1 MNKKL
6 KSMRILAAVV
16 AILVILALAARC
28 GLSPSS
34 RSKTENEKV
43 TKSEVAE
50 GVKALEDA
58 AGKDVEEAQKEVDYY
73 VKSQKLEFYNSGN
86 YEALFAGCMIMGD
99 SHAEGFSS
107 YGLLP
112 ESMVA
117 ATVGKD
123 VNNND
128 EDRAQ
133 VIAAKPSTLYI
144 VYGQNTIQRC
154 SGNVEK
160 AAEEYRKFLDTMQ
173 ASLPDTKIV
182 VCSVFKV
189 QDAALAKKPELGKA
203 PELNKL
209 LSKMCDEKGWK
220 FIDTNPLLTDQY
232 YEPDHIHT
240 NKAYHKLWLNYVA
253 AESGLIDLEATNG

>member
-1 MNKKL
+1 MNKNL
-6 KSMRILAAVV
+6 KSIRILTALVV
-16 AILVILALAARC
+16 MLIVVTLAARC
-28 GLSPSS
+28 QLSPSS
-34 RSKTENEKV
+34 HSKTENEKV
-43 TKSEVAE
+43 SKSDVAE
-50 GVKALEDA
+50 GVQALEDA
-58 AGKDVEEAQKEVDYY
+58 AGKDLEKAQKEVDYY
-73 VKSQKLEFYNSGN
+73 IKSQKLEFYNSGN
-86 YEALFAGCMIMGD
+86 YEALFEGCMIMGD

-112 ESMVA
+112 EYMVA

-128 EDRAQ
+128 EDRAK

-154 SGNVEK
+154 SGNIER
-160 AAEEYRKFLDTMQ
+160 AAEEFRKFLEEMQ
-173 ASLPDTKIV
+173 AALPDTDIV

-189 QDAALAKKPELGKA
+189 QDAVLASKPELGKA

-209 LSKMCDEKGWK
+209 LEQMCSEKGWD

-253 AESGLIDLEATNG
+253 AESGLIDLEATDE